1 MAATG
6 TSNEGERCV
15 RESVYNRQLPGAPV
29 HPIPRLQGPFEE
41 SIIESNSGASKQ
53 RTVDIDAQTR
63 RRNLLERAK
72 YERLCGRKW
81 CQMAGER
88 YHPLW
93 KLISQISFGMH
104 LLAKGLAISDT
115 KVMKILQG
123 HVDELDDFLERVRE
137 DFSLIQLD
145 VRIRIRY
152 LRLPLD
158 NLDVFD
164 EMLVDRNFRA
174 SIIDYNEK
182 IEFAIERFGAA
193 VNDSLKD
200 INKGMEAM
208 REFWHYLRQLA
219 QECTPATV
227 DLNAIYEAMVG
238 NVEGWNAA
246 FSKLDK
252 RGIALASAL
261 SQLGMTVTEMQR
273 RVGLASRKDVMP
285 LMQDHTVRPRSK
297 SYRGRLFERR
307 TSVAVS
313 VSDKPLPSDPDLL
326 NMPTTRSVHQKA
338 EGRIMMSKSVTDLR
352 IARELSDI
360 HLREK
365 QHAHRSMSLNDAA
378 NDSAGFPATT
388 KSSRS
393 ISGRFSRTFRT
404 KRSESEKL
412 ELVENRPVSTSHD
425 VKTRGISLDRL
436 KSIQMNRKS
445 QRPESMAPQE
455 NGHTTQGS
463 ARRQKLRDQLSYY
476 FKSDGVIDAW
486 ETSNENARRSSRFPS
501 AKKKDWPRSIF
512 RTKDSNA
519 LHAPTDVYGT
529 KSFPAELSGTE
540 TDMLNHPAV
549 LEDSPAKQMNW
560 MPGKSDVLHTY
571 WLKPNDSSPPRLPVF
586 SVPSILTGDIEDQRS
601 ESNGRE
607 AIPMIAELA

>member
-1 MAATG
+1 
-6 TSNEGERCV
+6 
-15 RESVYNRQLPGAPV
+15 
-29 HPIPRLQGPFEE
+29 
-41 SIIESNSGASKQ
+41 
-53 RTVDIDAQTR
+53 
-63 RRNLLERAK
+63 
-72 YERLCGRKW
+72 
-81 CQMAGER
+81 
-88 YHPLW
+88 
-93 KLISQISFGMH
+93 MH

-273 RVGLASRKDVMP
+273 RVGLASRKDV
-285 LMQDHTVRPRSK
+285 VR
-297 SYRGRLFERR
+297 
-307 TSVAVS
+307 
-313 VSDKPLPSDPDLL
+313 
-326 NMPTTRSVHQKA
+326 
-338 EGRIMMSKSVTDLR
+338 
-352 IARELSDI
+352 
-360 HLREK
+360 
-365 QHAHRSMSLNDAA
+365 
-378 NDSAGFPATT
+378 
-388 KSSRS
+388 SR
-393 ISGRFSRTFRT
+393 
-404 KRSESEKL
+404 
-412 ELVENRPVSTSHD
+412 
-425 VKTRGISLDRL
+425 
-436 KSIQMNRKS
+436 
-445 QRPESMAPQE
+445 
-455 NGHTTQGS
+455 
-463 ARRQKLRDQLSYY
+463 
-476 FKSDGVIDAW
+476 
-486 ETSNENARRSSRFPS
+486 
-501 AKKKDWPRSIF
+501 
-512 RTKDSNA
+512 
-519 LHAPTDVYGT
+519 
-529 KSFPAELSGTE
+529 
-540 TDMLNHPAV
+540 
-549 LEDSPAKQMNW
+549 
-560 MPGKSDVLHTY
+560 
-571 WLKPNDSSPPRLPVF
+571 
-586 SVPSILTGDIEDQRS
+586 
-601 ESNGRE
+601 
-607 AIPMIAELA
+607 